1 MTILCKLSDGD
12 KIWPPPIWLM
22 RQAGR
27 YLPEYNAIRNKAG
40 SFLDLCYK
48 PDYASEVTLQPISR
62 FDLDAA
68 IIFAD
73 ILLILQNFGMGIKF
87 EEKIGPVLEKPLIEN
102 PVLGVITEVEKSKLV
117 NVGEAINLTRNKLP
131 REKSLIGFCG
141 APWTVMTY
149 MINGRSKKDLSQS
162 VKWMEDNQSL
172 ANDIIDVL
180 VDLSAAYLILQIQAG
195 ADTVKIFDSWAGV
208 LNESQFN
215 NWVIKPTSKIIA
227 KVKDV
232 FPKTP
237 IIGFPKGAHKFYEKY
252 ALETGLNII
261 AVDSELDR
269 DYVRNILQKKFIV
282 QGNISPNILLRG
294 GAELKKDIELN
305 INKFRDQPFILG
317 LGHGILKNTP
327 PQHVLDLVQ
336 FVRSLS

>member
-1 MTILCKLSDGD
+1 
-12 KIWPPPIWLM
+12 
-22 RQAGR
+22 
-27 YLPEYNAIRNKAG
+27 
-40 SFLDLCYK
+40 
-48 PDYASEVTLQPISR
+48 
-62 FDLDAA
+62 
-68 IIFAD
+68 
-73 ILLILQNFGMGIKF
+73 MGIKF

-102 PVLGVITEVEKSKLV
+102 PVLNVITEVEKSKLV

-195 ADTVKIFDSWAGV
+195 ADIVKIFDSWAGV

>member
-1 MTILCKLSDGD
+1 MTILCKLNDGD

-27 YLPEYNAIRNKAG
+27 YLPEYNVVRNKAG

-48 PDYASEVTLQPISR
+48 PDYASEVTLQPINR

-87 EEKIGPVLEKPLIEN
+87 EEKIGPVLENPLIEN
-102 PVLGVITEVEKSKLV
+102 PVLNVITEVEKSKLV

-195 ADTVKIFDSWAGV
+195 ADIVKIFDSWAGV

-237 IIGFPKGAHKFYEKY
+237 IIGFPKGAHQFYEKY
-252 ALETGLNII
+252 AMETGLNII

-282 QGNISPNILLRG
+282 QGNISPNILLKG
-294 GAELKKDIELN
+294 GEELKKDIELN
-305 INKFRDQPFILG
+305 VSKFRDQPFILG
-317 LGHGILKNTP
+317 LGHGILKETP

>member
-1 MTILCKLSDGD
+1 MTILCKLNDGD

-27 YLPEYNAIRNKAG
+27 YLPEYNVVRNKAG

-48 PDYASEVTLQPISR
+48 PDYASEVSLQPINR

-102 PVLGVITEVEKSKLV
+102 PVLNVITEVEKSKLV

-195 ADTVKIFDSWAGV
+195 ADIVKIFDSWAGV

-252 ALETGLNII
+252 AMETGLNII

>member
-1 MTILCKLSDGD
+1 MTILCKLNDGEI
-12 KIWPPPIWLM
+12 IWPPPIWLM

-27 YLPEYNAIRNKAG
+27 YLPEYNIVRDKAG
-40 SFLDLCYK
+40 SFLDLCYR
-48 PDYASEVTLQPISR
+48 PDYASEVTLQPINR

-73 ILLILQNFGMGIKF
+73 ILLITQNFGFDIRF
-87 EEKIGPVLEKPLIEN
+87 EENVGPVLEKSLTEN
-102 PVLGVITEVEKSKLV
+102 PELGVITEVEKSNLV
-117 NVGEAINLTRNKLP
+117 NVAEAINLTRHKLSK
-131 REKSLIGFCG
+131 EKSLIGFCG

-149 MINGRSKKDLSQS
+149 MINGRSKVDLSQS
-162 VKWMEDNQSL
+162 VKWMEDNPSL
-172 ANDIIDVL
+172 ANDIIGML
-180 VDLSAAYLILQIQAG
+180 VELSASYLILQIKSG
-195 ADTVKIFDSWAGV
+195 ADVVKIFDSWAGV

-215 NWVIKPTSKIIA
+215 NWVVEPTRQIISK
-227 KVKDV
+227 VNDV
-232 FPKTP
+232 YPKTP

-252 ALETGLNII
+252 AVQTGLNII

-269 DYVRNILQKKFIV
+269 DYVRDILQKKFIV

-317 LGHGILKNTP
+317 LGHGILKDTP

>member
-1 MTILCKLSDGD
+1 MTILCKLNDGD

-27 YLPEYNAIRNKAG
+27 YLPEYNVVRNKAG

-48 PDYASEVTLQPISR
+48 PDYASEVTLQPINR

-102 PVLGVITEVEKSKLV
+102 PVLNVITEVEKSKLV

-195 ADTVKIFDSWAGV
+195 ADIVKIFDSWAGV

-237 IIGFPKGAHKFYEKY
+237 IIGFPKGAHTFYEKY
-252 ALETGLNII
+252 AMETGLNII

>member
-1 MTILCKLSDGD
+1 MTILCKLSNGD

-27 YLPEYNAIRNKAG
+27 YLPEYNVVRNKAG

-102 PVLGVITEVEKSKLV
+102 PVLNVITEVEKSKLV

-195 ADTVKIFDSWAGV
+195 ADIVKIFDSWAGV

-237 IIGFPKGAHKFYEKY
+237 IIGFPKGAHEFYEKY

>member
-1 MTILCKLSDGD
+1 MTILCKLNDGD

-27 YLPEYNAIRNKAG
+27 YLPEYNVIRNKAG

-102 PVLGVITEVEKSKLV
+102 PVLNVITEVEKSKLV

-195 ADTVKIFDSWAGV
+195 ADIVKIFDSWAGV
-208 LNESQFN
+208 LDESQFN

>member
-1 MTILCKLSDGD
+1 MTILCKLNDGD

-27 YLPEYNAIRNKAG
+27 YLPEYNVIRNKAG

-48 PDYASEVTLQPISR
+48 PDYASKVTLQPISR

-102 PVLGVITEVEKSKLV
+102 PVLNVITEVEKSKLV

-195 ADTVKIFDSWAGV
+195 ADIVKIFDSWAGV

>member
-1 MTILCKLSDGD
+1 MTILCKLNDGD
-12 KIWPPPIWLM
+12 KIWRPPIWLM

-27 YLPEYNAIRNKAG
+27 YLPEYNVVRNKAG

-73 ILLILQNFGMGIKF
+73 ILLIIQNFGMDIKF
-87 EEKIGPVLEKPLIEN
+87 KEKIGPVLEKPLTEN
-102 PVLGVITEVEKSKLV
+102 PVLNIITEVEKSKLV
-117 NVGEAINLTRNKLP
+117 KVGEAINLTRNKLP

-162 VKWMEDNQSL
+162 VKWMENNPSL

-180 VDLSAAYLILQIQAG
+180 VDLSAAYLILQIKAG
-195 ADTVKIFDSWAGV
+195 ADVVKIFDSWAGV

-237 IIGFPKGAHKFYEKY
+237 IIGFPKGANQFYEKY

-269 DYVRNILQKKFIV
+269 DYVRKVLQKKVIV
-282 QGNISPNILLRG
+282 QGNISPNALLKG
-294 GAELKKDIELN
+294 GEELKNDIELN
-305 INKFRDQPFILG
+305 IKMFRDQPFILG
-317 LGHGILKNTP
+317 LGHGILKETP
-327 PQHVLDLVQ
+327 PQHVEDLVQ
-336 FVRSLS
+336 FVRSFN

>member
-1 MTILCKLSDGD
+1 MSLNNLHNNFIS
-12 KIWPPPIWLM
+12 KI
-22 RQAGR
+22 
-27 YLPEYNAIRNKAG
+27 
-40 SFLDLCYK
+40 
-48 PDYASEVTLQPISR
+48 
-62 FDLDAA
+62 
-68 IIFAD
+68 
-73 ILLILQNFGMGIKF
+73 
-87 EEKIGPVLEKPLIEN
+87 EKPLIEN
-102 PVLGVITEVEKSKLV
+102 PVLNVITEVEKSKLV

-195 ADTVKIFDSWAGV
+195 ADIVKIFDSWAGV

-237 IIGFPKGAHKFYEKY
+237 IIGFPKGAHQFYEKY

-269 DYVRNILQKKFIV
+269 DYVRKVLQKKVIV
-282 QGNISPNILLRG
+282 QGNISPNTLLKG
-294 GAELKKDIELN
+294 GEELKNDIELN
-305 INKFRDQPFILG
+305 INTFRDQPFILG
-317 LGHGILKNTP
+317 LGHGILKDTP
-327 PQHVLDLVQ
+327 PQHVEDLVQ
-336 FVRSLS
+336 FVRSFN

>member
-1 MTILCKLSDGD
+1 MTILCKLNDGD

-27 YLPEYNAIRNKAG
+27 YLPEYNVIRNKAG

-73 ILLILQNFGMGIKF
+73 ILLILQNFDMGIKF

-102 PVLGVITEVEKSKLV
+102 PVLNVITEVEKSKLV

-195 ADTVKIFDSWAGV
+195 ADIVKIFDSWAGV

-237 IIGFPKGAHKFYEKY
+237 IIGFPKGAHQFYEKY
-252 ALETGLNII
+252 AMETGLNII

>member
-1 MTILCKLSDGD
+1 MTILCKLNDGD

-27 YLPEYNAIRNKAG
+27 YLPEYNVIRNKAG

-48 PDYASEVTLQPISR
+48 PEYASAATLQPISR
-62 FDLDAA
+62 FALDAA

-102 PVLGVITEVEKSKLV
+102 PVLNVITEVEKSKLV

-195 ADTVKIFDSWAGV
+195 ADIVKIFDSWAGV

>member
-1 MTILCKLSDGD
+1 MTILCKLNDGD

-27 YLPEYNAIRNKAG
+27 YLPEYNVIRNKAG

-195 ADTVKIFDSWAGV
+195 ADIVKIFDSWAGV
-208 LNESQFN
+208 LDESQFN

-237 IIGFPKGAHKFYEKY
+237 IIGFPKGAHQFYEKY

-269 DYVRNILQKKFIV
+269 DYVRNILQKKFVV

>member
-27 YLPEYNAIRNKAG
+27 YLPEYNVVRNKAG

-102 PVLGVITEVEKSKLV
+102 PVLNVITEVEKSKLV

-195 ADTVKIFDSWAGV
+195 ADIVKIFDSWAGV
-208 LNESQFN
+208 LDESQFN

-237 IIGFPKGAHKFYEKY
+237 IIGFPKGAHQFYEKY

-269 DYVRNILQKKFIV
+269 DYVRNILQKKFVV

>member
-1 MTILCKLSDGD
+1 MTILCKLNDGD

-102 PVLGVITEVEKSKLV
+102 PVLNVITEVEKSKLV

-172 ANDIIDVL
+172 AHDIIDVL

>member
-1 MTILCKLSDGD
+1 MTILCKLNDGD

-195 ADTVKIFDSWAGV
+195 ADIVKIFDSWAGV

>member
-1 MTILCKLSDGD
+1 MTILCKLNDGD

-27 YLPEYNAIRNKAG
+27 YLPEYNVVRNKAG

-48 PDYASEVTLQPISR
+48 PDYASEVTLQPINR

-102 PVLGVITEVEKSKLV
+102 PVLNVITEVEKSKLV

-195 ADTVKIFDSWAGV
+195 AEIVKIFDSWAGV

-215 NWVIKPTSKIIA
+215 NWVVEHTRQIIS

-232 FPKTP
+232 YPKTP
-237 IIGFPKGAHKFYEKY
+237 II
-252 ALETGLNII
+252 
-261 AVDSELDR
+261 
-269 DYVRNILQKKFIV
+269 
-282 QGNISPNILLRG
+282 
-294 GAELKKDIELN
+294 
-305 INKFRDQPFILG
+305 
-317 LGHGILKNTP
+317 
-327 PQHVLDLVQ
+327 
-336 FVRSLS
+336 